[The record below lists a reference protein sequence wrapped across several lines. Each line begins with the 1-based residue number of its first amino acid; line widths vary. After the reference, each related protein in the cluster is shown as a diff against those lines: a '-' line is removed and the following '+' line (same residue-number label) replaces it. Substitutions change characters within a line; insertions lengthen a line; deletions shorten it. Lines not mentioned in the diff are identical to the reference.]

1 MREKNS
7 RLKAII
13 KQNDSDFVKETV
25 IWHGEFATHHSEFI
39 VAKKLLNL
47 RNIKRIHSEIKLNSQ
62 YAKRKQS
69 GFQKH
74 QVYSYLIRE
83 KDSEFIVTRETPSQ
97 FMVDSPKR

>member
-47 RNIKRIHSEIKLNSQ
+47 RNIKRIHSEIKLNTQ
-62 YAKRKQS
+62 YAKQKQS
-69 GFQKH
+69 GFQKD

-83 KDSEFIVTRETPSQ
+83 KDSEFIVTLETSSQ
-97 FMVDSPKR
+97 FIVNSQNR

>member
-39 VAKKLLNL
+39 VTKKLLNL
-47 RNIKRIHSEIKLNSQ
+47 LCLANSEWIRVMDSEFIVFTRNTNWIHSEF
-62 YAKRKQS
+62 
-69 GFQKH
+69 GKH
-74 QVYSYLIRE
+74 QVYSYLIG
-83 KDSEFIVTRETPSQ
+83 D
-97 FMVDSPKR
+97 